1 MSLIFDAMLP
11 ADIAAIAAI
20 EARQHL
26 TPWQAS
32 SFEDA
37 LRCNWHACVLR
48 DDDQNPTAIAGY
60 FVTMS
65 VGDDEE
71 LLTITVAP
79 DYIGQGHGR
88 RLLDRWMQD
97 SRARGVQRL
106 FLEVRAS
113 NGSARRLYESVGF
126 TIVGM
131 RKNYY
136 PVPADLAK
144 AETKTMNQGQIA
156 GREDAVLMQFAF
168 QEARE

>member
-11 ADIAAIAAI
+11 SDIAAIAAI

-79 DYIGQGHGR
+79 EYIGQGHGR

-106 FLEVRAS
+106 FLEVRES

-136 PVPADLAK
+136 TIPADSLNEQVARSS
-144 AETKTMNQGQIA
+144 A

>member
-136 PVPADLAK
+136 TIPADSLNEQVARSS
-144 AETKTMNQGQIA
+144 A

>member
-106 FLEVRAS
+106 FLEVRES

-136 PVPADLAK
+136 TIPADSLNEQVARSS
-144 AETKTMNQGQIA
+144 A

>member
-106 FLEVRAS
+106 FLEVRES

>member
-11 ADIAAIAAI
+11 ADIPAIAAI

-106 FLEVRAS
+106 FLEVRES